1 MSNTLK
7 SYFGSKKRYLSD
19 KSDDGDERKKA
30 KESNLDLLINQD
42 DAVFSEGIDTP
53 RCASILYD
61 CLKNSEKKV
70 NEIHLLS
77 TTTND
82 AQIKGTQQLKEM
94 NDTIKFINEK
104 FEEFEADRREKER
117 EIAELKGTINSLKV
131 RLDKADRALDR

>member
-7 SYFGSKKRYLSD
+7 SYFESKKRCLSD

-61 CLKNSEKKV
+61 CLKNSEKKGQRNTPALNYYEWCPDQRHSATKG
-70 NEIHLLS
+70 NEWHNKIY
-77 TTTND
+77 
-82 AQIKGTQQLKEM
+82 
-94 NDTIKFINEK
+94 
-104 FEEFEADRREKER
+104 
-117 EIAELKGTINSLKV
+117 
-131 RLDKADRALDR
+131 

>member
-42 DAVFSEGIDTP
+42 DAVFSEGIDPP

-61 CLKNSEKKV
+61 CLKNSEKKA

-117 EIAELKGTINSLKV
+117 EIAELKGTINSLNV

>member
-42 DAVFSEGIDTP
+42 DAVFSEGIDSP
-53 RCASILYD
+53 RCASMLYD

-117 EIAELKGTINSLKV
+117 EIAELKGTINSLNV

>member
-94 NDTIKFINEK
+94 NDTTKFINEK